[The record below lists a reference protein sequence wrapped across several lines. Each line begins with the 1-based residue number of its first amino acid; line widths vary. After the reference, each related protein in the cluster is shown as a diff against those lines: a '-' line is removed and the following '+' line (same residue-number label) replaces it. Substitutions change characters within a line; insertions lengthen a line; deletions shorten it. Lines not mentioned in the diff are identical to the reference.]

1 MPLFAQHMSPET
13 GFTVPGLKVPLTR
26 TTKAVIATLTH
37 LGLFC
42 PRSRPCLFS
51 RLFAASVMAA
61 LATAHRQAG
70 DLDTA
75 AQLFTQLYG
84 INAEQSEG
92 GAANQSGVMLART
105 LVDIYQEAEK
115 DT

>member
-1 MPLFAQHMSPET
+1 MS
-13 GFTVPGLKVPLTR
+13 LR
-26 TTKAVIATLTH
+26 TTTSVTATLTH
-37 LGLFC
+37 LHLFC
-42 PRSRPCLFS
+42 LRSRPVRFPAF
-51 RLFAASVMAA
+51 FAASVMAA